1 VTEYIGSEDE
11 TFIRGKLTSPLH
23 PREWNLE
30 ELGYRLLGVPRF
42 NAILHDIVLHVE
54 VKVSLTNIVC
64 RSSGTDEHH
73 DFVVSLF
80 TLLIR
85 FGTIDL
91 RWVVRNN
98 TLWESGA
105 VSIVVVSIRK
115 SRPITWNRFLPPIGL
130 IVPYGV
136 GVTVIVTDTSSRTP
150 TLIGKLP
157 FRTTQR

>member
-1 VTEYIGSEDE
+1 VTEYIGSEGE
-11 TFIRGKLTSPLH
+11 TLVGSEPTSPLH

-30 ELGYRLLGVPRF
+30 ELGYRLLGVSRF
-42 NAILHDIVLHVE
+42 HAILHDIVLHVE

-64 RSSGTDEHH
+64 RSSRADEHH

-91 RWVVRNN
+91 RWVIGNN
-98 TLWESGA
+98 ALWESGA

-115 SRPITWNRFLPPIGL
+115 SRPITWNRFLPPVSF
-130 IVPYGV
+130 IVPYSI
-136 GVTVIVTDTSSRTP
+136 GVTVIITYTSSGTP

-157 FRTTQR
+157 FRTTQG